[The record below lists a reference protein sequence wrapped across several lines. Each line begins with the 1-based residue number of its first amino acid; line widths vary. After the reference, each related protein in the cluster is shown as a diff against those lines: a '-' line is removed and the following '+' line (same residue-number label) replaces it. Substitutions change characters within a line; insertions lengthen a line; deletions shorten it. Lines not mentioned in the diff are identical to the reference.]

1 MKPYST
7 TTYTFCDVSKSFPSS
22 TDWTGEQLKT
32 PNYSCLTYGT
42 KCCNLSCL
50 SFHSDVKQWASRIEQ
65 ALEPPP
71 NSSICAAA
79 PTTWGCKRNSCLVL
93 WLIFFLKLGFFPRE
107 KISLWGQDST
117 ATWSFS
123 LLPCHLCSV
132 NHLRKNRKH
141 LNECQQYGDIWTFF
155 ASNPIIHIG
164 RDTKYLMC
172 TVWWF
177 CIASRK

>member
-1 MKPYST
+1 MSQSLSHLPLIGQESKWKPQT
-7 TTYTFCDVSKSFPSS
+7 THVWRMALNAATCPVSASI
-22 TDWTGEQLKT
+22 L
-32 PNYSCLTYGT
+32 
-42 KCCNLSCL
+42 
-50 SFHSDVKQWASRIEQ
+50 KQWASRMEQ
-65 ALEPPP
+65 ALELPP

-93 WLIFFLKLGFFPRE
+93 WFIFFFLKLGFFPRQ

-141 LNECQQYGDIWTFF
+141 LNECQQYSHIRTFF

-164 RDTKYLMC
+164 RDTTYLMC